1 MNYYLGLD
9 NGGTLVKA
17 VVFDQN
23 GQMITRASEKLTM
36 LTPAPGFTERDMDEL
51 WSANLRVLRAAV
63 EQAGPQIATLIK
75 SVACSGHGKGLYL
88 WGKDQRPAYHGIVST
103 DARAVDYSDR
113 FNSDGTTEKVFATNF
128 QRILASQ
135 PVSILH
141 WLKDHEPHVLAN
153 TQWIFECKDYIRFR
167 LTGEAFA
174 EITDYSGSN
183 LLNLKERRFDHNL
196 METFGLGD
204 LYDALPPLKHSTD
217 VCGLVTPEVAAQ
229 TGLPAGIPVAGGMF
243 DIDACAI
250 AMDILSDDKY
260 CVIAGTWSINGFIS
274 RQPVTDHSVMMNS
287 IYALPDYYFIEESS
301 PTSAGNHEWFIE
313 QFMSEEKQLAEA
325 RGISVY
331 RLTDDMAAAVA
342 PEDHD
347 IIFLP
352 YLYGS
357 NYNPRAKASL
367 IGLDSSHTRAQII
380 RAVMEGICLGHRV
393 HLEKLL
399 AHKRPSVIR
408 LAGGAANSP
417 FWVQMFADIFQLPVE
432 TLESSELGALGCAM
446 AASVA
451 DGHYQDLA
459 AASHAMVRVKQRYEP
474 QSALAG
480 IYDRKYRRFRQFS
493 EQLDTLWE

>member
-1 MNYYLGLD
+1 
-9 NGGTLVKA
+9 
-17 VVFDQN
+17 
-23 GQMITRASEKLTM
+23 
-36 LTPAPGFTERDMDEL
+36 
-51 WSANLRVLRAAV
+51 
-63 EQAGPQIATLIK
+63 
-75 SVACSGHGKGLYL
+75 
-88 WGKDQRPAYHGIVST
+88 
-103 DARAVDYSDR
+103 
-113 FNSDGTTEKVFATNF
+113 
-128 QRILASQ
+128 
-135 PVSILH
+135 
-141 WLKDHEPHVLAN
+141 LAN

-313 QFMSEEKQLAEA
+313 LFMSEEKQLAEA

-331 RLTDDMAAAVA
+331 RLTDEMAAAVA

-367 IGLDSSHTRAQII
+367 LGLDSSHTRSQII

-399 AHKRPSVIR
+399 AHKKPSVIR

-417 FWVQMFADIFQLPVE
+417 FWVQMFADVFQLPVE

-474 QSALAG
+474 QSALADL
-480 IYDRKYRRFRQFS
+480 YERKYQRFRQFS
-493 EQLDTLWE
+493 EQLDALWE